1 MWFESVSRSVL
12 SRSPRAARAHTTTVS
27 KDGSA
32 PLGQHKYSVRYMEL
46 IVRVQHTYCGPYVDS
61 QIGVT
66 GMRASIGQDHMDF
79 CSSASVSGSLITMLI
94 MARTMRFWV
103 WLESSSPWILHLATS
118 HARVSFTRAIF
129 FALVVFPSAV

>member
-12 SRSPRAARAHTTTVS
+12 SRSPRAHTTTVS
-27 KDGSA
+27 KGGSA
-32 PLGQHKYSVRYMEL
+32 PLGQHKYGVRYMEL

-94 MARTMRFWV
+94 VATRRESWV
-103 WLESSSPWILHLATS
+103 RVQGSVYVPESLET
-118 HARVSFTRAIF
+118 VC
-129 FALVVFPSAV
+129 